1 MKSIITDKA
10 PSSILYSQGID
21 TGHYVFTS
29 GQIGWNNFYNKME
42 DKSFEEEVTQTLE
55 NLKAVIEAANL
66 SFEDIAKVTIFI
78 TDIKEFYKFNKVY
91 LKYFLTHKPAR
102 SCVEVSNLAKGARV
116 EIEAIA
122 VK

>member
-21 TGHYVFTS
+21 TGNYVFTS
-29 GQIGWNNFYNKME
+29 GQIGWNNFCNKME
-42 DKSFEEEVTQTLE
+42 DETFEEEVIQTLE

-66 SFEDIAKVTIFI
+66 SFEDIVKVTIFI
-78 TDIKEFYKFNKVY
+78 TDIKEFDKLNKVY
-91 LKYFLTHKPAR
+91 LKYFSTHKPAR
-102 SCVEVSNLAKGARV
+102 SCVEISNLAKGARV